1 MGSLRHYR
9 KNAFSCHGMSVSHMA
24 RHPRKMRDVTH
35 FKTKR
40 FPEHMTVMEV
50 ARAVNRDRS
59 WILKLEKDGRIPKAR
74 RVQAGDISVRLWSP
88 EQVEEIKSVLEKMK
102 P

>member
-1 MGSLRHYR
+1 
-9 KNAFSCHGMSVSHMA
+9 MA

-102 P
+102 PGRPANV